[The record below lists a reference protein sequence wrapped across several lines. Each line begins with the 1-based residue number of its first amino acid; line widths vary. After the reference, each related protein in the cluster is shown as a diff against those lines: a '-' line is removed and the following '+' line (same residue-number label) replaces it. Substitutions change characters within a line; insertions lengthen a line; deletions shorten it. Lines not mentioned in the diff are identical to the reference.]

1 MADSILVG
9 HNPKGYHPLNS
20 KFPERAERRS
30 GSRSQ
35 QLVHRH
41 RKNGD
46 KMSKVILLS
55 HFVKKINH
63 FLKNDMQDN
72 WLDYCPK
79 FGRISQ
85 TLSSSG
91 TWRCSTQLFNRVI
104 HRFRGYPESMYQLNL
119 LTKR

>member
-1 MADSILVG
+1 LVG
-9 HNPKGYHPLNS
+9 PNPKGYHPLNS
-20 KFPERAERRS
+20 KSPERAERRS
-30 GSRSQ
+30 GWRRQ

-55 HFVKKINH
+55 HFVKNINH

-72 WLDYCPK
+72 LLGRCPK
-79 FGRISQ
+79 FRQISQ
-85 TLSSSG
+85 TPSSSVV
-91 TWRCSTQLFNRVI
+91 WRCSPQLFNRVI
-104 HRFRGYPESMYQLNL
+104 HRFRGYPESMCHLNL

>member
-9 HNPKGYHPLNS
+9 PNPKGYHPLNS
-20 KFPERAERRS
+20 KFPERAGRRS
-30 GSRSQ
+30 GSRRQ
-35 QLVHRH
+35 QLVHRP

-63 FLKNDMQDN
+63 FLENDMQDN
-72 WLDYCPK
+72 WLGYCPK
-79 FGRISQ
+79 FRQVSQ
-85 TLSSSG
+85 TPSSSVA
-91 TWRCSTQLFNRVI
+91 WRCSLQLYNSVN
-104 HRFRGYPESMYQLNL
+104 HRFRGYPESLCQRNL